1 MSTALT
7 QGRLPPPRQLRL
19 HYHLR
24 RTGAPREAERWRL
37 TLQDVGGAPERERRR
52 LHTADA
58 LGVRGQSYRAEES
71 CTNSRAE
78 NYNSSIDNSSG
89 NGIIKPI
96 TIEDFPKNSSSDQI
110 SKECKETIINTLIGQ
125 DVSYVYDEIIIINI
139 PRDNK
144 CRIEPMRTNA
154 ISMAGYPNITIHT
167 LKKLFFRVTAV
178 WFLRQNVWFLCF
190 WEHKYRNATAI
201 WI

>member
-1 MSTALT
+1 MHIPRAHCLGNPKPYEYGADPRTFTAATTTATALSST
-7 QGRLPPPRQLRL
+7 TDRCSTGS
-19 HYHLR
+19 
-24 RTGAPREAERWRL
+24 RTPTAHAPRRGRSSR
-37 TLQDVGGAPERERRR
+37 TRTPPTTHRRR
-52 LHTADA
+52 S
-58 LGVRGQSYRAEES
+58 RSPRQSYRAEES
-71 CTNSRAE
+71 CTNSKAE

-96 TIEDFPKNSSSDQI
+96 TIEDFSKNSSSDQI

-167 LKKLFFRVTAV
+167 LKKLFFRVSAV
-178 WFLRQNVWFLCF
+178 CFLRQNV
-190 WEHKYRNATAI
+190 
-201 WI
+201 